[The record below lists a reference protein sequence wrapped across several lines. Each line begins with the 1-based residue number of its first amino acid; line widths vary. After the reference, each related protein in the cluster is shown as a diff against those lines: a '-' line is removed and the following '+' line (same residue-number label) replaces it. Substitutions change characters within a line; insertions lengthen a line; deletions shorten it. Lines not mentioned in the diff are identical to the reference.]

1 MTPENAKF
9 WKYFAMVALVIQQTF
24 SIVIIRYSMHQDDGA
39 EEGTVKYL
47 KTTAVVVAELL
58 KVFFSII
65 LFHLE
70 SGGDIGATLST
81 IYDEVFVQWQ
91 STLKL
96 AIPAL
101 LYTLQ
106 NNTIFIAL
114 NNLPGLLYQISSQ
127 GKIFTTAIFSV
138 ILLNR
143 KLSTGQWFCL
153 TSLALGV
160 VAVQYRAPEESDGTP
175 TTTTPAPDSMSEGDD
190 GQNMFLGMVAVLIG
204 VSCSGAAGTYFEL
217 VLKGTKTSLWIRNI
231 QLGLMS
237 AVIGTIGVWFH
248 DREHVAEHGFLGGY
262 NNVVWLTV
270 TTHGVGGLLVAMVIK
285 YADAIVK
292 GFASAISSCLTGVV
306 GVMFLGES
314 IPGPSFLLGGA
325 MVLGSSYLYS
335 NPSLMETRDIKAKL
349 TSDMPR

>member
-1 MTPENAKF
+1 
-9 WKYFAMVALVIQQTF
+9 
-24 SIVIIRYSMHQDDGA
+24 MHQDDGA
-39 EEGTVKYL
+39 EEEGEHAVKFL

-58 KVFFSII
+58 KVLFSVF
-65 LFHLE
+65 LFHFE
-70 SGGDIGATLST
+70 TGGSIGNTLSL
-81 IYDEVFVQWQ
+81 IYLEVFVEWK

-143 KLSTGQWFCL
+143 KLSAGQWCCL
-153 TSLALGV
+153 VLLALGV
-160 VAVQYRAPEESDGTP
+160 VAVQYRAPEEESAAAR
-175 TTTTPAPDSMSEGDD
+175 TTTTPAPSMEEGDD
-190 GQNMFLGMVAVLIG
+190 GQNMFFGMVAVLVG
-204 VSCSGAAGTYFEL
+204 VTCSGAAGTYFEL
-217 VLKGTKTSLWIRNI
+217 VLKGTKSSLWIRNI

-237 AVIGTIGVWFH
+237 AVIGTVGVYYH
-248 DREHVAEHGFLGGY
+248 DGDQVATHGFLAGY

-306 GVMFLGES
+306 GVMFLGENV
-314 IPGPSFLLGGA
+314 PGATFLLGGA

-335 NPSLMETRDIKAKL
+335 NPNLMETREIKAKL
-349 TSDMPR
+349 DSMP